1 MENIMSTIGSIL
13 GMIAAAGAS
22 FGITFWRTMKAKKGV
37 QSEAEVAKVEAETSK
52 EAAAAANAL
61 IEIRKVIKDNIVSK
75 ELNLSDIHDWL
86 KTRSGTAGGLKFEL
100 VLTAVQLFCLA
111 HQYKYELSELEQ
123 MIREEV
129 EFTKKVNVTTK

>member
-52 EAAAAANAL
+52 EAAAAAEAL

-75 ELNLSDIHDWL
+75 ELNLSDLHDWL

-111 HQYKYELSELEQ
+111 HQYKYELSELEE